1 MAIRNPTQHPP
12 RPIVEGAE
20 RGFVRFESS
29 TVPLTE
35 LPQLKLQAPEIT
47 DRGLVRLG
55 NSNIASAR

>member
-12 RPIVEGAE
+12 RPIVKGAE
-20 RGFVRFESS
+20 RGFVRFENSR
-29 TVPLTE
+29 VPLTE

-55 NSNIASAR
+55 NSNITSAR